1 MLESTVALATLVN
14 CKLAFTLQFA
24 MNQNKQKIEARRAV
38 SSVVN
43 GSRVSGGLISSELV
57 DGERKLE
64 IKVEV
69 GASRVSTEATAS

>member
-1 MLESTVALATLVN
+1 
-14 CKLAFTLQFA
+14 